1 MSFFRKSR
9 RPKLNPL
16 KEKVAKSIA
25 HRLVALQV
33 SAAKKLAQW
42 QSVVSLRNR
51 NCVLLI
57 IGILWLL
64 YCIYILVFA
73 IVG

>member
-1 MSFFRKSR
+1 MGFFRKTR

-25 HRLVALQV
+25 HRIVALQV

-42 QSVVSLRNR
+42 QSEVSLRNR
-51 NCVLLI
+51 NCLLLVV
-57 IGILWLL
+57 GTLWLL
-64 YCIYILVFA
+64 YCIYILVAA
-73 IVG
+73 ILS

>member
-1 MSFFRKSR
+1 MGFFRKAR
-9 RPKLNPL
+9 RPTSNPL

-25 HRLVALQV
+25 HRLVTLQLLV
-33 SAAKKLAQW
+33 AKKLAQW
-42 QSVVSLRNR
+42 QSVVSIRIR
-51 NCVLLI
+51 NCVLSV